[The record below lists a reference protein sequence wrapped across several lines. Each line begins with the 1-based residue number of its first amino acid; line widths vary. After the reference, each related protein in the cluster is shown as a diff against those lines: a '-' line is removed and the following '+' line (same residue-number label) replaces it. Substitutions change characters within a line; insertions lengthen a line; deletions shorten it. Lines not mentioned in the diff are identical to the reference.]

1 MVDKEGYIVDSK
13 VTRSVDPVLDKGALR
28 VVNSMPKW
36 ENVNPGGKLILT
48 NAHAS
53 NPTRLW
59 MEYVSEWYLLY
70 KTKDEM
76 YQIID
81 GLQSLD
87 NVEYIMDEFSVY
99 QYMILTK
106 N

>member
-1 MVDKEGYIVDSK
+1 LIYLLGLLDYFSVKHSAKIVSRLWQN
-13 VTRSVDPVLDKGALR
+13 VTS
-28 VVNSMPKW
+28 
-36 ENVNPGGKLILT
+36 GGKLILT